1 MFFLKMLKQI
11 VVIFQTDISPDQIA
25 WGFALGCFLGLIPNM
40 FIKIILFIVIMLF
53 RVNVTAALI
62 SCSLYAILSFVLD
75 PLFDIIGFYV
85 LNIGALNSFYTWLY
99 NLPAVPFT
107 HFNNSVV
114 MGSFLFGLIMFV
126 PNGIFAKKFL
136 VYYRTHLRDK
146 VSKWKIVKV
155 LSAAINTTKVVNL
168 VK

>member
-11 VVIFQTDISPDQIA
+11 VEIFQKDISPDQIA
-25 WGFALGCFLGLIPNM
+25 WGAALGCILGLVPNM
-40 FIKIILFIVIMLF
+40 LLKIILFVAIMIF
-53 RVNVTAALI
+53 KVNVSAALI

-75 PLFDIIGFYV
+75 PLFDVIGFYV
-85 LNIGALNSFYTWLY
+85 LNISVLNSFYTWLY
-99 NLPAVPFT
+99 NLPIVPFT
-107 HFNNSVV
+107 NFNNSVV

-136 VYYRTHLRDK
+136 VYYRTNLRDK
-146 VSKWKIVKV
+146 VSKWKVIKI
-155 LSAAINTTKVVNL
+155 LSTAINALKISSF